1 MAVISSTVVV
11 SRVSTNFCVSLSEVQ
26 AELDPFC
33 LLLSGGISIAEVM
46 MKMGKKI
53 KCISVGSL
61 CFSKF

>member
-33 LLLSGGISIAEVM
+33 LLLSGGISIAEV
-46 MKMGKKI
+46 GKKI